1 MQSFRFSAVDENGRR
16 IDGYIEADSQTEA
29 LRLIRSRGLRQ
40 GQVTSAPSPVPP
52 APAPYTPPA
61 PVPVS
66 RPTVAPRPASPAP
79 TPVAAPVPVATGPI
93 RTRLGKDKERLFV
106 FSQLAQQL
114 KAGISPM
121 QAYQSIGRNT
131 ANHFGAP
138 LVQIGLAA
146 ERGVPPSQSMALYPR
161 LFPPHVVGMAEAGEE
176 GGFLPEAYAKIAEQA
191 DDSHRFRRFHWF
203 VGPLMIRFILT
214 LPIAWLL
221 CRALLGW
228 WDLNM
233 KAGGEGDQFQLL
245 LQATGD
251 ALRWPVGPIALGVYV
266 AIMLLWFVYRSD
278 SAKMLRHRL
287 GLQVPIYGPRGRNE
301 CVNLFCWTLSRL
313 SQAGVSPY
321 RAWEIA
327 IRAVPNL
334 AMQARLRAAGR
345 GMRDGTKLSEVI
357 FGSKLFPDDYAA
369 VVSTG
374 EMVGDVA
381 GSLQR
386 LADVSKTEFETSTN
400 YARYR
405 STSLGCLI
413 VFLTAAALC
422 LPLAYTWYRELP
434 ARALQELDMDK

>member
-16 IDGYIEADSQTEA
+16 VDGLIEADSQTEA

-40 GQVTSAPSPVPP
+40 GQVVSAPTPASAPTPP
-52 APAPYTPPA
+52 APASFARPVPAATPRPSVAASPVPA
-61 PVPVS
+61 P
-66 RPTVAPRPASPAP
+66 APAP
-79 TPVAAPVPVATGPI
+79 SGPI

-114 KAGISPM
+114 KAGINPM

-131 ANHFGAP
+131 ASHFGAP

-146 ERGVPPSQSMALYPR
+146 ERGVPPSESMALYPR
-161 LFPPHVVGMAEAGEE
+161 LFPPHVIGLAEAGEE

-203 VGPLMIRFILT
+203 VGPLMVRFILT

-233 KAGGEGDQFQLL
+233 KAGGEGNQFQLL

-266 AIMLLWFVYRSD
+266 AITLLWMVYRSD
-278 SAKMLRHRL
+278 SARLLRHSL
-287 GLQVPIYGPRGRNE
+287 GLKVPIYGPRGRNE
-301 CVNLFCWTLSRL
+301 CINLFSWTLSRL

-413 VFLTAAALC
+413 MILTSAALC

-434 ARALQELDMDK
+434 AKALQELDMEK